1 MFNKRNMSIIKE
13 DGNLTLKYED
23 EKYYFYEYVRLKNN

>member
-23 EKYYFYEYVRLKNN
+23 DEYYFYELPEK

>member
-13 DGNLTLKYED
+13 DGNLALKYED
-23 EKYYFYEYVRLKNN
+23 DEYYIYELPKK